1 MLTDDEIADM
11 RATVTESF
19 GDIVTNYRPQA
30 GSDDEGNPTSVWAPV
45 GDPFYG
51 WLQAPQLVGADR
63 SVGSGEAGQ
72 ALTSALLAPIDV
84 DLRPGDRPVVR
95 AARWRVDTVADV
107 LTHQRCEITKV
118 DR

>member
-51 WLQAPQLVGADR
+51 
-63 SVGSGEAGQ
+63 
-72 ALTSALLAPIDV
+72 
-84 DLRPGDRPVVR
+84 
-95 AARWRVDTVADV
+95 
-107 LTHQRCEITKV
+107 
-118 DR
+118 